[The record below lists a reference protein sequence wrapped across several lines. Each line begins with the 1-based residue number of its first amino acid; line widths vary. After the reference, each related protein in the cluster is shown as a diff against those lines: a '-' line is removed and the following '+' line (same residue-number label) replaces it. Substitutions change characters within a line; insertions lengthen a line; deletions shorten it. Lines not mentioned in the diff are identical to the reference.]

1 MKKILFII
9 VLFIIPYCVE
19 AKVVTYP
26 RSGDN
31 LLVPNDVVVTDENRE
46 VILKTPAVNSSLKLY
61 DFAEVLSSEEDNKIA
76 KKLQDYTVVSG
87 LDAVVIVTKDLYTF
101 DIWSYLYAFY
111 DFNDFKDSGVV
122 FVVYVGE
129 EKPTIVMTN
138 IGSDPLL
145 NKLYSKRVI
154 QDTLK
159 YVYKDIKNG
168 NYYTALDNYV
178 RIIQG
183 FYNLDKKSG
192 DYVVNEE
199 GDIVKVIPWVELII
213 LGVALTFIVDI
224 LWLYHIREL
233 QKNKEI
239 GLAHNIIEDS
249 LVVKLEKDELI

>member
-9 VLFIIPYCVE
+9 VLFVIPYWVE

-145 NKLYSKRVI
+145 NRLYSKRVI

-183 FYNLDKKSG
+183 FYNLEKKSG

-199 GDIVKVIPWVELII
+199 GEIVKVIPWVELII

-224 LWLYHIREL
+224 LWLYHIRGL

-239 GLAHNIIEDS
+239 GLAHNIMEDS

>member
-9 VLFIIPYCVE
+9 VLFIIPYWVE

-122 FVVYVGE
+122 FVVYIGE

>member
-145 NKLYSKRVI
+145 NRLYSKRVI